1 MWLLQPGS
9 LLQSY
14 VLKAAHECASSERM
28 RPFVKSITSRPGI
41 VAEEPSFRLR
51 RKGARASGP
60 CVMFDAEARL
70 LHQLQPAG
78 LRATCAKAAKQM
90 SVRSF
95 LASQQAA
102 TQVSRF
108 DDLNAAPVTI

>member
-1 MWLLQPGS
+1 
-9 LLQSY
+9 
-14 VLKAAHECASSERM
+14 
-28 RPFVKSITSRPGI
+28 
-41 VAEEPSFRLR
+41 
-51 RKGARASGP
+51 
-60 CVMFDAEARL
+60 
-70 LHQLQPAG
+70 LQPAG

-108 DDLNAAPVTI
+108 DDLNTAPVTI